1 MREYGYTVTEHDPDR
16 QWIVRDQ
23 RHETVKLD
31 HGASFFEWAAGQY
44 PPEHFTVEL
53 VPGQATF
60 ARSMT
65 LRRRRS

>member
-1 MREYGYTVTEHDPDR
+1 MDAGRPAGLGFAGFALTTFIR
-16 QWIVRDQ
+16 GIVNTNAVSGKD
-23 RHETVKLD
+23 VFVVLSVA
-31 HGASFFEWAAGQY
+31 GACGGLAQL
-44 PPEHFTVEL
+44 L